1 MPASPGLAKQF
12 PAAGDYRRSSLRE
25 IVDGKERPSAPARG
39 SCRIQV
45 GSMITDKDVVRLFL
59 SGYAKATG
67 TGFVRIDPTDERVR
81 NRPAVDAVATDKF
94 GKAVA
99 VEHTVLQPFPGQ
111 KKALQ
116 GTLEK
121 VFEPLKR
128 QPVPGRNIMITV
140 PDYSVRGRRVK
151 AQLAA
156 EVRTWFE
163 GAKKSFPHGWSYH
176 VIPVLDTE
184 VHMVVERVEMDADR
198 GVISIM
204 YAHPRMKEQF
214 GEAVLRSLE
223 KKIQKLVD
231 AVADRKILLF
241 QREWLAYS
249 KRHLDG
255 ALDLLAPRFPGLG
268 QVDEIW
274 LVDSVFLKRH
284 GYLEFQ
290 RVRPA
295 EWSSSAS
302 FRMHCE

>member
-1 MPASPGLAKQF
+1 
-12 PAAGDYRRSSLRE
+12 
-25 IVDGKERPSAPARG
+25 
-39 SCRIQV
+39 
-45 GSMITDKDVVRLFL
+45 MITDKDVVRLFL

-67 TGFVRIDPTDERVR
+67 TEFVRIDPTDERVR
-81 NRPAVDAVATDKF
+81 KRPAVDAVATDKF
-94 GKAVA
+94 GRAVA
-99 VEHTVLQPFPGQ
+99 IEHTVLQPFPGQ

-140 PDYSVRGRRVK
+140 PDYSVRGCRAK

-163 GAKKSFPHGWSYH
+163 RAKKSFPYGWSYH

-184 VHMVVERVEMDADR
+184 VHMVVECVEMEGDR

-223 KKIQKLVD
+223 KKIHKLVD
-231 AVADRKILLF
+231 AGADRRILLF
-241 QREWLAYS
+241 QREWLTYS
-249 KRHLDG
+249 ERDLDG
-255 ALDLLAPRFPGLG
+255 ALDSLAPRFPSLG
-268 QVDEIW
+268 QVDEVW
-274 LVDSVFLKRH
+274 LADSVFVKRR
-284 GYLEFQ
+284 GYIEFQ

-295 EWSSSAS
+295 ERSSSAS
-302 FRMHCE
+302 FRTDCG